1 MSQNSSPNV
10 DRRTLANAIRFLSMD
25 AVQQA
30 TCGHP
35 GAPMGMADIAQV
47 LWNDHLQ
54 HNPANPLWA
63 NRDRFVL
70 SNGHGS
76 LLLFRAGTRGA
87 LGCSSERTWTKRRWA
102 GRFGN
107 SG

>member
-1 MSQNSSPNV
+1 MPSRQQ
-10 DRRTLANAIRFLSMD
+10 LANAIRALSMD

-30 TCGHP
+30 NSGHP

-47 LWNDHLQ
+47 LWSDFLQ
-54 HNPANPLWA
+54 HNPANPNWA

-76 LLLFRAGTRGA
+76 MLIYSLLHLSGYA
-87 LGCSSERTWTKRRWA
+87 LPFQNARSSRIWLCT
-102 GRFGN
+102 G
-107 SG
+107 S